1 MAPADA
7 LGCTAGRR
15 GNGATH
21 PRPASSDAMPM
32 APPQNGATA
41 SPPEPD
47 MVARLRELAEMRG
60 SGLLNEEEFTAAK
73 ARLLQG

>member
-1 MAPADA
+1 
-7 LGCTAGRR
+7 
-15 GNGATH
+15 
-21 PRPASSDAMPM
+21 MPM